1 MLINPRD
8 GVRPGEVVGEK
19 YVVERVI
26 GSGGMGTVVSAN
38 DTLLNR
44 RVAIK
49 FLLPE
54 VSERPAAM
62 GRFLREARATAGL
75 QSEHVVRVIDAG
87 TRASGTP
94 YIVMEYLDGRDLGE
108 YLRSQYRGTNGMPVT
123 EAIDLLLQA
132 GEAIAEAHSIGIVH
146 RDLKP
151 SNLFVTEDLDGRRKV
166 KVLDFGISM
175 FVDQSAMSDGRAL
188 TGTGDLIGSPLYMS
202 PEQLRDAHR
211 VTAQTDIWAL
221 GVILYELLAGVS
233 PFQSETMTAI
243 CARIVSEAPPPLRE
257 KRSDV
262 PKKLE
267 QVILACLEKKESR
280 RIQSVAE
287 LARRLAPF
295 ASDERAARRIAAM
308 ASRERRVAVSPSGR
322 PLVDAVDTSG
332 PTVADLGSGWSV
344 RRRRHSRMRLAA
356 IGALVVVA
364 GTLWVLRSRFFVPS
378 GSDVIVVATFD
389 SSGQPARDENGADA
403 SASVVITS
411 ASASA
416 SASGSASSSTELV
429 VAAPEEQPRPIA
441 LPHPRPVSPRKP
453 APSVPFVAS
462 SPSVP
467 LEPSSALSSPSA
479 PSQDAGSYHP
489 TVEQALDSRK

>member
-108 YLRSQYRGTNGMPVT
+108 YLRAQYRGTNGMPVS
-123 EAIDLLLQA
+123 EAIDLVLQA

-322 PLVDAVDTSG
+322 PLVDSVDTSG

-364 GTLWVLRSRFFVPS
+364 GTVWVLRSRFFVRS
-378 GSDVIVVATFD
+378 GADVIVVATFD
-389 SSGQPARDENGADA
+389 SSGLPAHDERDENGADA

-411 ASASA
+411 ATASASP
-416 SASGSASSSTELV
+416 SASGSPAIV
-429 VAAPEEQPRPIA
+429 VAAPEVQPRPIA
-441 LPHPRPVSPRKP
+441 MPRPRPVPSHMP
-453 APSVPFVAS
+453 APFVPSIPS
-462 SPSVP
+462 SQ
-467 LEPSSALSSPSA
+467 PSSALSSPSA
-479 PSQDAGSYHP
+479 PSANSQDAGTYHP